1 MLAGMECAGSLVTV
15 RDGDFSS
22 PDAPRGTGGPKSQSM
37 SGDRQIR
44 SFLCTRVISQNGSPN
59 RIYGSDFATIFG
71 FDGRIVIKTL
81 FNIPS

>member
-1 MLAGMECAGSLVTV
+1 MTV

-22 PDAPRGTGGPKSQSM
+22 PDAPRRTGGPKSQSK
-37 SGDRQIR
+37 SRGRQIR

-59 RIYGSDFATIFG
+59 RIGSDFATIFG